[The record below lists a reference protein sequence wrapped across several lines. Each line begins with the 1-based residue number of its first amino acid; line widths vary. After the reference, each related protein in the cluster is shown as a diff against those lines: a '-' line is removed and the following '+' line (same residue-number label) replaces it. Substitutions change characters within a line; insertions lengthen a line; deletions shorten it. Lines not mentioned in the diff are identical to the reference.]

1 MLVIALLS
9 ACSTSAPAKP
19 VTVESR
25 TMDGQPY
32 TMTGFDAMLHAVIVN
47 NKAAAR
53 ALLEEGSFDVNL
65 VMAGGDAWTLLHVA
79 AQYDRREIGELLLKH
94 GAGVNL
100 RNRGGRTP
108 LGVALANQHPEMA
121 ALLQKGG
128 GTE

>member
-19 VTVESR
+19 VTVEAG
-25 TMDGQPY
+25 TIGGPPD
-32 TMTGFDAMLHAVIVN
+32 TLTGFDAMLHSVIVN

-53 ALLEEGSFDVNL
+53 ALLEEGSFDVNRPL
-65 VMAGGDAWTLLHVA
+65 SADSGWTLLHLA
-79 AQYDRREIGELLLKH
+79 AQYDRREIGEMLLKH
-94 GAGVNL
+94 GAGLNL
-100 RNRGGRTP
+100 RNRGGKTP

-121 ALLQKGG
+121 ALLRTGG